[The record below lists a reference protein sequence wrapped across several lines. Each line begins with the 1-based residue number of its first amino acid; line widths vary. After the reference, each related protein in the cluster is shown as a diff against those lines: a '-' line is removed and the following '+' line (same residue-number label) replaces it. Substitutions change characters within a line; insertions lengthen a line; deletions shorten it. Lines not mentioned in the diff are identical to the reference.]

1 MAWLSQFS
9 LVMRSS
15 ITALRERVEDPE
27 RLLYQ
32 LIVDM
37 DEELCSVRASVAE
50 AIADEIQMRK
60 RTEREQI
67 EMQKWAERA
76 ATAMKR
82 GDEVSARSALS
93 QKLIVAE
100 RFEQY
105 TNQHASQLA
114 EVTKLQTAVRD
125 LEDKIRQA
133 KQKKTLLTA
142 RMARANSTQKINGAI
157 DRAGSQSAFA
167 QFSRLEQKV
176 ERQESMVEA
185 WDRMDGNDL
194 ETSELERK
202 FEAQERERA
211 LSLELERLKMQTGEP
226 GSFS

>member
-15 ITALRERVEDPE
+15 ITALREKVEDPE
-27 RLLYQ
+27 RMLHQ
-32 LIVDM
+32 LILDM
-37 DEELCSVRASVAE
+37 DEELCTVRSSVAE

-60 RTEREQI
+60 RTEREHA
-67 EMQKWAERA
+67 ELQKWSERA
-76 ATAMKR
+76 VVALKR
-82 GDEVSARSALS
+82 GDEASAKSALN
-93 QKLIVAE
+93 QKLIISE
-100 RFEQY
+100 CFEQY
-105 TNQHASQLA
+105 TSQHASQLS
-114 EVTKLQTAVRD
+114 EVTKLQSAVRD

-133 KQKKTLLTA
+133 RQKKTLLMA

-176 ERQESMVEA
+176 ERQESIVEA

-194 ETSELERK
+194 ETIELERK
-202 FEAQERERA
+202 FESQERDRTLA
-211 LSLELERLKMQTGEP
+211 LELERLKLQVNDLQT
-226 GSFS
+226 

>member
-15 ITALRERVEDPE
+15 ITALREKVEDPE

-60 RTEREQI
+60 RTEREKA
-67 EMQKWAERA
+67 ELQKWAERA
-76 ATAMKR
+76 STAMKR
-82 GDEVSARSALS
+82 GDEASARSALS
-93 QKLIVAE
+93 QKLTVSE

-105 TNQHASQLA
+105 TAQHASQLA

-185 WDRMDGNDL
+185 WERIDGNDL

-202 FEAQERERA
+202 FESQERERT
-211 LSLELERLKMQTGEP
+211 LTLELERLKLQAGGPE
-226 GSFS
+226 SLD

>member
-15 ITALRERVEDPE
+15 ITALREKVEDPE
-27 RLLYQ
+27 RMLHQ
-32 LIVDM
+32 LILDM
-37 DEELCSVRASVAE
+37 DEELCTVRSSVAE

-60 RTEREQI
+60 RTEREQA
-67 EMQKWAERA
+67 ELQKWSERA
-76 ATAMKR
+76 MVAMKR
-82 GDEVSARSALS
+82 GDEASAKSALS
-93 QKLIVAE
+93 QKLIVSD

-105 TNQHASQLA
+105 KAQHATQLS

-133 KQKKTLLTA
+133 RQKKTLLMA

-176 ERQESMVEA
+176 ERQESIVEA
-185 WDRMDGNDL
+185 WDRIDGNDL
-194 ETSELERK
+194 DTSELERK
-202 FEAQERERA
+202 FEAQERDRTLE
-211 LSLELERLKMQTGEP
+211 LELERLKLQVNESQT
-226 GSFS
+226 